1 MSNWKTKSLCELTL
15 EDVLQGHAEGY
26 CFPVDEGRFIKF
38 FTDEKESGDDR

>member
-26 CFPVDEGRFIKF
+26 SNFRNTKYNTNC
-38 FTDEKESGDDR
+38 